1 MDALFPDR
9 FLQQPQSEKFDTRLI
24 VKIFPAGFVGIWEEM
39 NDGGA
44 EGGEGFKI
52 VCESSKKSTLS
63 GMSAAF

>member
-1 MDALFPDR
+1 MDALFPDP

-24 VKIFPAGFVGIWEEM
+24 VKIFQQALLASGKM

-52 VCESSKKSTLS
+52 VCESFKKNLH
-63 GMSAAF
+63 